1 MKILLMGTPD
11 FAVPTLDAL
20 LSSSH
25 ELVGV
30 VTQPDAPSGR
40 GKKVRPPALK
50 KKALEASLAV
60 FQPERPHRGLW
71 PDLKPELIVVIA
83 YGHILKPDFL
93 EWPDR
98 GCINLHASLL
108 PKYRGAAPINWTII
122 QGETDTGVTSMRMV
136 ENLDAGEI
144 LLQRRCT
151 ISAEDTGE
159 SLHDSLASLSA
170 TVCLDT
176 IDGLET
182 GSIVP
187 IFQVEDEV
195 TYAPRLKKEDAVI
208 DWDTR
213 VVDICRRVRG
223 LRPWPVAWT
232 RWGFDD
238 KSSSVDKD
246 CSGSWLRVWMAKP
259 DAETPQKDE
268 CSLDPLPGTIDALG
282 KTSTGENGI
291 RVKAADG
298 WVLLTEVQPEGRRRM
313 DANSFWQ
320 GYRLKLGPVLG

>member
-40 GKKVRPPALK
+40 GKRLRPPALK
-50 KKALEASLAV
+50 QKALEASLTV
-60 FQPERPHRGLW
+60 FQPERPHRELW
-71 PDLKPELIVVIA
+71 PDLKPELVVVIA
-83 YGHILKPDFL
+83 YGHILKPNFL

-108 PKYRGAAPINWTII
+108 PKYRGAAPINWAIMR
-122 QGETDTGVTSMRMV
+122 GETETGVTSMRMV
-136 ENLDAGEI
+136 ESLDAGEI
-144 LLQRRCT
+144 LLQRRCP
-151 ISAEDTGE
+151 ISDGE
-159 SLHDSLASLSA
+159 TSDSLHDTLAFLSA
-170 TVCLDT
+170 SVCLDT

-187 IFQVEDEV
+187 TFQVEDEV

-208 DWDTR
+208 DWNTP

-223 LRPWPVAWT
+223 LRPWPVART
-232 RWGFDD
+232 RWGFEG
-238 KSSSVDKD
+238 KP
-246 CSGSWLRVWMAKP
+246 SGCAVSWLRVWMAKP
-259 DAETPQKDE
+259 DIDTRQEDE
-268 CSLDPLPGTIDALG
+268 CSFDPPPGTIDALG
-282 KTSTGENGI
+282 RATTGEDGI

-320 GYRLKLGPVLG
+320 GYRLKLGSVLG